1 MLERKNKGEKRV
13 IQREDDNLSMTEQ
26 HFHKR
31 FLKTDVNQVASQMKE
46 NRLIHTIFLSLKENL
61 IERR

>member
-1 MLERKNKGEKRV
+1 MLERKNKGKKTV
-13 IQREDDNLSMTEQ
+13 IQREDGNLSMTEQ

-31 FLKTDVNQVASQMKE
+31 FLKTDVNQVVSQMKE

-61 IERR
+61 I